1 MKVSINGVVHLKAW
15 FIMEIHIQK
24 KMTGGRPKGH
34 LHMIICFGPGTFFE
48 NLGKFQKKMS
58 SSDQAREKFIMSE
71 PHNVPCIPAMEQT
84 NLAEMYFEMYFEMLY
99 VLFDL
104 NTYTCIESG
113 DRVFRCTSQYLHYFS
128 FIVNYQYHQIYKFV
142 YLFYYLSI
150 SLVYYYDIQPNTPKY
165 THFILH
171 TCSTHLAA
179 PGMVQETSESQ
190 NPLLLAR
197 KFNGDD
203 PCFVSGQVMEYDG
216 MAGRSGE
223 EFVWSWNI
231 LSSDIFL

>member
-113 DRVFRCTSQYLHYFS
+113 DRVFRCTSQYLHYSS

-150 SLVYYYDIQPNTPKY
+150 SLVYYYDIQPNTP
-165 THFILH
+165 TLF
-171 TCSTHLAA
+171 STHVRPIWPRLEWSKKPARA
-179 PGMVQETSESQ
+179 RIPFSWRGNSTETTH
-190 NPLLLAR
+190 
-197 KFNGDD
+197 
-203 PCFVSGQVMEYDG
+203 V
-216 MAGRSGE
+216 
-223 EFVWSWNI
+223 
-231 LSSDIFL
+231 LSPDR